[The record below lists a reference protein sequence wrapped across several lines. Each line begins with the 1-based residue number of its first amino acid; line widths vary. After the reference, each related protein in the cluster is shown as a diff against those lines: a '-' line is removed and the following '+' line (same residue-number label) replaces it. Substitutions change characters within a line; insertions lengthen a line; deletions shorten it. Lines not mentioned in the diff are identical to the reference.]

1 MENATG
7 TPAPI
12 TRISHPFFDGMR
24 CPGRRFLLG
33 HVHGNDNRE
42 KKREEGEREERNMK
56 SYGIAC
62 LPLSFLQQKNIE
74 YDKREIEN
82 RFTNLKEKEMMIK
95 NKYNKYNE
103 MREKDKYEIL
113 KIEKM
118 KRILSKY
125 NYKLQ
130 EMEKLSESW
139 LSYIIGIGLT
149 FRVVAGLVFLTF
161 SFVIY
166 ISLLA
171 AITDK
176 YYNSI
181 CAYKCGFVLEQI
193 STIFNLL
200 DSMLILFSQFSHI
213 YFLLLLVRNYKYGHT
228 HFFYPIV
235 QIEAEKVF
243 PGDFISSLLFDYPHN
258 FGLNNDFTDERHPYV
273 HSIEKYKITVTCD
286 HDLFLFQLSIH
297 SYCKKDENTD
307 SRIFSDNIGYI
318 KCSLKTDK
326 NVCIPYFA
334 NSYFFS
340 NCLFIRT
347 AKKMRI
353 QIREFSVSIF
363 LLMYT
368 FSLVYRIF
376 FKKFSYLDSID
387 ELDLNKENLDEHMN
401 LLPLETLT

>member
-200 DSMLILFSQFSHI
+200 DSMLILFSQFFPLDILIIASLAI
-213 YFLLLLVRNYKYGHT
+213 YIFCCSLYG
-228 HFFYPIV
+228 I
-235 QIEAEKVF
+235 INM
-243 PGDFISSLLFDYPHN
+243 GI
-258 FGLNNDFTDERHPYV
+258 
-273 HSIEKYKITVTCD
+273 
-286 HDLFLFQLSIH
+286 
-297 SYCKKDENTD
+297 
-307 SRIFSDNIGYI
+307 RIFFIPLYKLKPKKSSPEIAPNYITYGVQKIKLNDNIGYI